1 MKDRRAHIQ
10 QLASEHRVT
19 MLCVLLGVSRSAYYD
34 WCGGPGPRQ
43 QEEARLS
50 QEVESVFIEQR
61 RTYGRVRLT
70 HTLTLR
76 ARGHT
81 CGERRVGRLM
91 RAKGLQARPRPRFR
105 PQTTDSRH
113 NHPIAPNHLA
123 QRSAPPSRPDEV
135 WVTDFTYIPT
145 REGWLFL
152 AVVLDLYS
160 RRVVVW
166 AFGPALTAVLA
177 RAALQMALCHRR
189 PAAGLLHHSDRGCQ
203 YASTDYRALLA
214 AHGLVASLSRT
225 GNPYDNAAMES
236 FYSTL
241 KIECRHRH
249 KLATRAEAQAVTF
262 DYLETFYNR
271 ERIHSALGYKS
282 PVDFE
287 QQLN

>member
-10 QLASEHRVT
+10 RLAPEHRVT
-19 MLCVLLGVSRSAYYD
+19 MLCALLGVSRSAYYA
-34 WCGGPGPRQ
+34 WRGGQSPRQ
-43 QEEARLS
+43 QEDARLS
-50 QEVESVFIEQR
+50 QELEAVFIEQR

-70 HTLTLR
+70 HELR

-91 RAKGLQARPRPRFR
+91 RARGLQARPRRRFR

-113 NHPIAPNHLA
+113 DGPIAPNGLA
-123 QRSAPPSRPDEV
+123 QRSAPPARPNEV

-145 REGWLFL
+145 GEGWLFL

-160 RRVVVW
+160 RRVVGW
-166 AFGPALTAVLA
+166 AFGPALTTDLA
-177 RAALQMALCHRR
+177 RAALQMALRHRR
-189 PAAGLLHHSDRGCQ
+189 PEAGLLHHSDRGCQ
-203 YASTDYRALLA
+203 YASADYRALLA
-214 AHGLVASLSRT
+214 AHGLEASMSRR

-241 KIECRHRH
+241 KMECLHRQ
-249 KLATRAEAQAVTF
+249 KLATRAQAQAVTF

-271 ERIHSALGYKS
+271 ERLHSALGYKS

>member
-1 MKDRRAHIQ
+1 MKDRRERIQ
-10 QLASEHRVT
+10 QLAPEHRVT
-19 MLCVLLGVSRSAYYD
+19 MLCALLGVARSAYYAGR
-34 WCGGPGPRQ
+34 GGKSPRQ
-43 QEEARLS
+43 KEDARLS
-50 QEVESVFIEQR
+50 QQLEAVFIEKR

-70 HTLTLR
+70 HELR

-91 RAKGLQARPRPRFR
+91 RAKGLNARPRRRFR

-113 NHPIAPNHLA
+113 DNPIAPNGLA
-123 QRSAPPSRPDEV
+123 QRSAPPARPNEV

-145 REGWLFL
+145 GEGWLFL

-160 RRVVVW
+160 RRVVGW
-166 AFGPALTAVLA
+166 AFGSALTTALA
-177 RAALQMALCHRR
+177 RAALQMAVSHRR
-189 PAAGLLHHSDRGCQ
+189 PEAGLLHHSDRGCQ
-203 YASTDYRALLA
+203 YASADYRALLTT
-214 AHGLVASLSRT
+214 HGLEASMSRT

-241 KIECRHRH
+241 KIECLHRH
-249 KLATRAEAQAVTF
+249 KLATRAQAQAVTF
-262 DYLETFYNR
+262 DYIETFYNR

>member
-19 MLCVLLGVSRSAYYD
+19 MLCALLDVARSGYYAWRD
-34 WCGGPGPRQ
+34 GKNPRQ
-43 QEEARLS
+43 KEDARLS
-50 QEVESVFIEQR
+50 QEVEAVFVEKR
-61 RTYGRVRLT
+61 RTYGRIRLT
-70 HTLTLR
+70 RELR
-76 ARGHT
+76 ARGHL

-91 RAKGLQARPRPRFR
+91 RAKDLHARPRRAFR

-113 NHPIAPNHLA
+113 DGPVAPNRLA
-123 QRSAPPSRPDEV
+123 ERPAPPSRPNEV
-135 WVTDFTYIPT
+135 WVTDFTFIPT

-160 RRVVVW
+160 RRVVGW
-166 AFGPALTAVLA
+166 AFGSELTATLA
-177 RAALQMALCHRR
+177 RAALQMALQHRQPR
-189 PAAGLLHHSDRGCQ
+189 AGLLHHSDRGSQ
-203 YASTDYRALLA
+203 YASAEYRALLA
-214 AHGLVASLSRT
+214 THDLVASMSRT

-241 KIECRHRH
+241 KIECLHRH
-249 KLATRAEAQAVTF
+249 ELATRAEAQAVAF
-262 DYLETFYNR
+262 DYIEAFYNR

>member
-1 MKDRRAHIQ
+1 VKDRRAHIQ
-10 QLASEHRVT
+10 QLAPEHRVT
-19 MLCVLLGVSRSAYYD
+19 MLCALLGVSRSAYYD
-34 WCGGPGPRQ
+34 WRGGKSPRQ
-43 QEEARLS
+43 KEDARLS
-50 QEVESVFIEQR
+50 QEVEAVFVEKR

-70 HTLTLR
+70 HELR

-81 CGERRVGRLM
+81 CGQRRVGRLM
-91 RAKGLQARPRPRFR
+91 RAKGLQARPRRRFR

-113 NHPIAPNHLA
+113 DGPIAPNGLA
-123 QRSAPPSRPDEV
+123 QRTAPPSRPDEV

-145 REGWLFL
+145 GEGWLFL

-160 RRVVVW
+160 RRVVGW
-166 AFGPALTAVLA
+166 AFGPALTTALA
-177 RAALQMALCHRR
+177 RAALQMALRHRQ
-189 PAAGLLHHSDRGCQ
+189 PEAGLLHHSDRGCQ
-203 YASTDYRALLA
+203 YASADYRALLA
-214 AHGLVASLSRT
+214 AHGLVPSMSRS

-241 KIECRHRH
+241 KIECLHRQ
-249 KLATRAEAQAVTF
+249 KLATQAQAQAVTF